1 MGTAANV
8 VVLPQDTAELRI
20 ESLTL
25 PDPGPTQVLVK
36 QYASG
41 ICHSQ
46 LHQMHRP
53 RQTPVVLGHEATGVV
68 LKVGSDVSHVQ
79 DGDTVL
85 VTWVP
90 RNAAVAEQL
99 PVTAQL
105 DVSDGTAISE
115 NVFTWADHTLCD
127 QQYVVKVDPNIKKDV
142 TAIIGCAVMTGAGAV
157 INTARVQ
164 PGNSVVIFGVG
175 GVGLSAVVGA
185 KIAGAKIPTPK
196 ANHAKI
202 AGADPIIAVDLDDAK
217 LDFAKAFGATHGVN
231 ASSVDPIEAVHE
243 LTRKADQ
250 FTILKQP
257 VSGADFA
264 FDCIGIRQTMEQIVP
279 ACRAGHFGVCTGGT
293 AVLVGVPTTPV
304 ELNAIDVLINEKQF
318 IGSIGGSCAPD
329 RDFPRFLEWHE
340 NGDLNLDA
348 MVTARYK
355 IEQINEATQALE
367 QGQIQGRAIL
377 EFD

>member
-1 MGTAANV
+1 MGTTANV
-8 VVLPQDTAELRI
+8 VVLPQDTAVLRI
-20 ESLTL
+20 EELSL
-25 PDPGPTQVLVK
+25 PDPGPSQVVVK
-36 QYASG
+36 QFASG

-53 RQTPVVLGHEATGVV
+53 RTSPVVLGHESTGVV
-68 LKVGSDVSHVQ
+68 LKAGSDVSHVQ
-79 DGDTVL
+79 EGDTVL

-90 RNAAVAEQL
+90 RNAAAADGA
-99 PVTAQL
+99 PSTAQI

-157 INTARVQ
+157 INTANVQ
-164 PGNSVVIFGVG
+164 AGQSVVIYGVG

-185 KIAGAKIPTPK
+185 KV
-196 ANHAKI
+196 

-217 LDFAKAFGATHGVN
+217 LEFAKAFGATHGIN
-231 ASSVDPIEAVHE
+231 ANNVDPVAAVHE
-243 LTRKADQ
+243 MTGKSDQ
-250 FTILKQP
+250 FTIFKAP

-279 ACRAGHFGVCTGGT
+279 TCRSGHFGVCDGGT
-293 AVLVGVPTTPV
+293 AVLVGVPSTPV
-304 ELNAIDVLINEKQF
+304 ELNAIDVLINEKHF

-329 RDFPRFLEWHE
+329 RDFPRFLEWHAS
-340 NGDLNLDA
+340 GTLDLES
-348 MVTARYK
+348 MVTERYRLD
-355 IEQINEATQALE
+355 QINEATDALQA
-367 QGQIQGRAIL
+367 GKIQGRAIL